1 MASAKERSV
10 EGNNGASD
18 TLTSEFPFMA
28 RALLRGTTDLLFH
41 RWNTDEVAAKSAAM
55 KSSVAK
61 RTDNTESYLYR
72 NQDGV
77 ICIPG
82 EYVRQAIIHSAKYS
96 PDPRSPRKSAM
107 DLVKAGV
114 QVMTA
119 LAPIGVSATLEGSQ
133 TRVVTGTTTPDY
145 LDQRRVVVQRNGIT
159 RTRPAFFAGWVAR
172 FEFLVV
178 TPELIP
184 PSFLRE
190 LLDRAGKLVGIADF
204 RPTFGRFAVD
214 AWEIGI
220 E

>member
-1 MASAKERSV
+1 MASAKERSI
-10 EGNNGASD
+10 EGDNGAND

-82 EYVRQAIIHSAKYS
+82 EYVRRAIIHSAKYS

-119 LAPIGVSATLEGSQ
+119 LAPIGNA
-133 TRVVTGTTTPDY
+133 TTPDY

-159 RTRPAFFAGWVAR
+159 RTRPAFFAEWSAR

-204 RPTFGRFAVD
+204 RPTFGRFSVD